1 MTGLDLAALAIV
13 LLFFLLGLKRGLV
26 REVISLVAWLAAFFL
41 AGRLAQGLGPY
52 LPGMTEGG
60 LRDVV
65 AMGLSFIGILMAA
78 MLASAVL
85 QGVVKAAGL
94 SLEDRLLGSAF
105 GLLRG
110 GVVLV
115 LLVLTSGLTALPQT
129 EIWQRSLLRVPLESL
144 ALNFRPLLPVALAEK
159 IRFT

>member
-1 MTGLDLAALAIV
+1 VTGLDLAALAIV

-26 REVISLVAWLAAFFL
+26 REVISLAAWLVAFFL
-41 AGRLAQGLGPY
+41 AGRLAQWLGPH

-60 LRDVV
+60 LRDAV
-65 AMGLSFIGILMAA
+65 AMGLAFIAILLAA
-78 MLASAVL
+78 MLLSMVL
-85 QGVVKAAGL
+85 KGLVKVVGL
-94 SLEDRLLGSAF
+94 SLEDRLLGGVF

-129 EIWQRSLLRVPLESL
+129 EVWQRSALRAPLEAL
-144 ALNFRPLLPVALAEK
+144 ALNFRPLLPESLSKK

>member
-1 MTGLDLAALAIV
+1 MTGLDLVALAIV

-26 REVISLVAWLAAFFL
+26 REVISLVAWLAAFLL
-41 AGRLAQGLGPY
+41 AGHLAQWLGPH

-60 LRDVV
+60 LRDAV
-65 AMGLSFIGILMAA
+65 AMGLAFMVILLMSMGVSIA
-78 MLASAVL
+78 LHGLLNAV
-85 QGVVKAAGL
+85 GL
-94 SLEDRLLGSAF
+94 SFEDRMLGGVF

-115 LLVLTSGLTALPQT
+115 LVVLISGLTALPQT
-129 EIWQRSLLRVPLESL
+129 EIWKHSLLRAPLESL
-144 ALNFRPLLPVALAEK
+144 ALNFRPLLPVDLAEK